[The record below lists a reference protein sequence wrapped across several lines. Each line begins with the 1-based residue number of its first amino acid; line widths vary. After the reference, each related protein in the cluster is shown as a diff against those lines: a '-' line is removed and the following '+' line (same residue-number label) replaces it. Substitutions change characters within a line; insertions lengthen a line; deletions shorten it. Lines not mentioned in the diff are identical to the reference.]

1 MKLILRIGF
10 LSLMALIAAA
20 CATTSLTTPTA
31 QPTSTPAPTQ
41 ANTNQGY
48 VPSDVSLVA
57 NTGRPQFLD
66 SYADW

>member
-1 MKLILRIGF
+1 MKLILRILF
-10 LSLMALIAAA
+10 LSLLASVTAA
-20 CATTSLTTPTA
+20 CAATSSTIPAA
-31 QPTSTPAPTQ
+31 QPEATAVPTQ
-41 ANTNQGY
+41 PNSY